1 MIVPEPVLHAERA
14 GFAIGSRWLVH
25 DVTLA
30 LHSGEVIALVG
41 PNGAGKSTLLRLLA
55 GDLQPTSGQ
64 ILLQGRPISAY
75 RPHDLALR
83 RAVLPQQ
90 TILQFAFTVKE
101 VVEMGRS
108 PRRDR
113 AEMDEAIVLDS
124 LRRTEVAHLAH
135 RTFPSLSGGEQT
147 RVTLARVL
155 AQETPILLLDEPTA
169 SLDLHHQQLVMSI
182 AQAIAGEGGAVMV
195 VLHDL
200 NLAATFA
207 DRIAILRDGR
217 LVAVGSPWETLTEPL
232 LSDTFACPVTITRH
246 PVRNCPVV
254 IPLGSPDGAGTLP
267 AISTSHQKPE

>member
-1 MIVPEPVLHAERA
+1 MITPEPVLHAEHV
-14 GFAIGSRWLVH
+14 GFAIGSRRLVH

-30 LHSGEVIALVG
+30 LHAGEVVALVG

-55 GDLQPTSGQ
+55 GDLPPTSGQ
-64 ILLQGRPISAY
+64 ILLGGRPIRAY

-90 TILQFAFTVKE
+90 TILQFAFTAKE

-108 PRRDR
+108 PQRGRTGT
-113 AEMDEAIVLDS
+113 DELVVLES
-124 LRRTEVAHLAH
+124 LRRTEVAHLAQ

-147 RVTLARVL
+147 RVSLARVL

-169 SLDLHHQQLVMSI
+169 SLDLRHQQLVMSI
-182 AQAIAGEGGAVMV
+182 ARAIAAGGGAVLV

-200 NLAATFA
+200 NLAAAFA

-217 LVAVGSPWETLTEPL
+217 LAAAGTPWETLTESL
-232 LSDTFACPVTITRH
+232 LCEIFACPVTITRH
-246 PVRNCPVV
+246 PVRDCPVV
-254 IPLGSPDGAGTLP
+254 IPLGSPDGVATLP
-267 AISTSHQKPE
+267 AVSTSRQRSE

>member
-1 MIVPEPVLHAERA
+1 MIAPSPVLQAEHA
-14 GFAIGSRWLVH
+14 GFAIDSRWLVQ

-30 LHSGEVIALVG
+30 VHAGEVVALVG

-55 GDLQPTSGQ
+55 GDLPPTRGQ
-64 ILLQGRPISAY
+64 ILLDGRPISAY

-90 TILQFAFTVKE
+90 TILQFAFTAKE

-113 AEMDEAIVLDS
+113 VDRDDRVVLES
-124 LRRTEVAHLAH
+124 LQRTEVAHLAR

-147 RVTLARVL
+147 RVSLARVL

-169 SLDLHHQQLVMSI
+169 SLDLRHQQLVMRV
-182 AQAIAGEGGAVMV
+182 ARELAAAGGAVLV

-200 NLAATFA
+200 NLAAGFA
-207 DRIAILRDGR
+207 DRLAILRDGR
-217 LVAVGSPWETLTEPL
+217 LVAAGTPWETLTEPL
-232 LSDTFACPVTITRH
+232 LSEIFACPVTIMRH
-246 PVRNCPVV
+246 PSRDCPVV
-254 IPLGSPDGAGTLP
+254 IPLGSPGAVPTP
-267 AISTSHQKPE
+267 SATSTSRQPSG

>member
-1 MIVPEPVLHAERA
+1 MIAPSPVLRAEHA
-14 GFAIGSRWLVH
+14 GFAIDARWLVQ

-30 LHSGEVIALVG
+30 VHVGEVLALVG

-55 GDLQPTSGQ
+55 GDLPPTRGE
-64 ILLQGRPISAY
+64 ILLEGRPISAF
-75 RPHDLALR
+75 RPRDLALR

-90 TILQFAFTVKE
+90 TILQFAFTARE

-113 AEMDEAIVLDS
+113 VDRDDRVVLES
-124 LRRTEVAHLAH
+124 LQRTEVAHLAR

-147 RVTLARVL
+147 RVSLARVL

-169 SLDLHHQQLVMSI
+169 SLDLRHQQLVMSVAREI
-182 AQAIAGEGGAVMV
+182 AAAGGAVLV

-200 NLAATFA
+200 NLAAGFA

-217 LVAVGSPWETLTEPL
+217 LVAAGTPWETLTEPL
-232 LSDTFACPVTITRH
+232 LSEIFACPVTIMRH
-246 PVRNCPVV
+246 PGRDCPVV
-254 IPLGSPDGAGTLP
+254 IPLGSPGAVPTP
-267 AISTSHQKPE
+267 SVTSTSRQPSG